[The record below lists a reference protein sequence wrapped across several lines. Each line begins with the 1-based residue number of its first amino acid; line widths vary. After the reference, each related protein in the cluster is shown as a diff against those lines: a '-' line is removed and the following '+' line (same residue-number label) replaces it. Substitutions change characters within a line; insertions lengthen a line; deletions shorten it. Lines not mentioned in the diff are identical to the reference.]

1 MGSGVVTTHFD
12 YHAIDNCL
20 VKLDLLG
27 HDDPTV
33 LKMLEDMTGVGA
45 ETVPLDDPDVLSLFR
60 GPEALGLS
68 RKESGLE
75 TGTLGVPEFG
85 TRFVRQMLEATKP
98 SSFADLVRISGFSHG
113 TNVWLGNAQTLLKSG
128 TASMNEVIAA
138 RDDIMIS
145 LIRMGVEQERAFTIM
160 ENVRKGKGV
169 AEKDIQAMRACR
181 VPEWYIESCRKI
193 KYLFPKA
200 HAVAYVMM
208 AFRIAWFK
216 VYHPAAFYAG
226 QFSCRADEVDAD
238 LVMGGPNRVEAVI
251 GELEKKIANRDYT
264 AKDEKM
270 LSSLELV
277 REMYLRGLAFHPVDL
292 EKSQA
297 WHFGAE
303 PDGRSLRLP
312 LVSVQGLGLV
322 AAQSIVAAREK
333 RPFFSVEDL
342 KRRTRA
348 SKTVI
353 EALRKHGALEGMSES
368 DQQVLFS

>member
-1 MGSGVVTTHFD
+1 
-12 YHAIDNCL
+12 
-20 VKLDLLG
+20 LD
-27 HDDPTV
+27 
-33 LKMLEDMTGVGA
+33 
-45 ETVPLDDPDVLSLFR
+45 
-60 GPEALGLS
+60 
-68 RKESGLE
+68 RKKSGLE

-85 TRFVRQMLEATKP
+85 TKFVRQMLEDTEP

-138 RDDIMIS
+138 RDDIMIY
-145 LIRMGVEQERAFTIM
+145 LIQMGVDQELAFTIM
-160 ENVRKGKGV
+160 EKVRKGKGV
-169 AEKDIQAMRACR
+169 SGKDAEAMRACH

-200 HAVAYVMM
+200 HAVAYVTM

-238 LVMGGPNRVEAVI
+238 LVVGGLDQVEAVI

-264 AKDEKM
+264 AKDEKT

-277 REMYLRGLAFHPVDL
+277 REMYLRGIEFKPVDL
-292 EKSQA
+292 EKSLA
-297 WHFGAE
+297 WHFLAE
-303 PDGRSLRLP
+303 PGGRFLRLP
-312 LVSVQGLGLV
+312 LVSLQGLGLV
-322 AAQSIVAAREK
+322 VAQNIVAAREK

-342 KRRTRA
+342 KRQTKA

-368 DQQVLFS
+368 DQQVLFN